1 MFQFWLPYFIANNA
15 VEYVVKFE
23 ILVILDAVLMSKD
36 NELAARDRKIK
47 EQDASINSLNDAIN
61 THRKDIQVCCQLSH
75 YYKSS
80 KTGSK
85 WFEMVNWVYSA
96 L

>member
-1 MFQFWLPYFIANNA
+1 MLRNLKSW
-15 VEYVVKFE
+15 
-23 ILVILDAVLMSKD
+23 VILDAVLMSKD

-75 YYKSS
+75 LQV
-80 KTGSK
+80 
-85 WFEMVNWVYSA
+85 F
-96 L
+96 